1 VGAAGRGGDSRSRRT
16 GRSHAVPATYDLP
29 MSRGRN
35 DRGTGPDS
43 GRVAAPADL
52 LSPATQI
59 VGDREAYLGQG
70 GSDIG
75 RRISDDQ
82 VELFVAG
89 DAAQSLQVEF
99 EMHAPEYIALHDV
112 GARASLRL
120 LASLAGA
127 AGARVQRLT
136 IRHQG
141 HGAPL
146 AVLQFIEVQLA
157 DGTPVRIYSTDVSV
171 DGGARVPL
179 ARVLLAYSR
188 LGVLMMGSLQQ
199 HLLHAQL
206 SPLHEAMRRGPWPNR
221 DLLMVPLG
229 PSIPLAVPATQLSAD
244 SPVAVHVTPQASKP
258 RQAWAF
264 IGGAWN
270 RLHGA
275 PGGERAL
282 PTELARAVPRP
293 RKPAS
298 EETTEPMAL
307 RPLPDLMRDLS
318 SAHGPLS
325 PPLPMPVPG
334 ATRWQSYVDRCAAIK
349 GAVASCAFDRH
360 TMSPLAYSGSGP
372 AAERL
377 AQQGAALLE
386 GMNDAARALG
396 MGSLLQEGTVSTA
409 THHLLLRPVPGHPGI
424 VLHLVLTAADAHLV
438 LARMQLDRIE
448 PPR

>member
-1 VGAAGRGGDSRSRRT
+1 MRRAHGVAA
-16 GRSHAVPATYDLP
+16 AYDLP
-29 MSRGRN
+29 MSRSRN
-35 DRGTGPDS
+35 DMED
-43 GRVAAPADL
+43 GRADL

-59 VGDREAYLGQG
+59 VGDREVYLGQG
-70 GSDIG
+70 GNEIG
-75 RRISDDQ
+75 RRISDHQ

-89 DAAQSLQVEF
+89 DPAQSLQVEF
-99 EMHAPEYIALHDV
+99 DQHRPEYIALHDV
-112 GARASLRL
+112 GAKASLRL

-127 AGARVQRLT
+127 AGAHVQQLS
-136 IRHQG
+136 IRRQG
-141 HGAPL
+141 QGAPL
-146 AVLQFIEVQLA
+146 AVMQFTEVRLA
-157 DGTPVRIYSTDVSV
+157 DGTPVRIYSTDVDV
-171 DGGARVPL
+171 DAGARVPL

-188 LGVLMMGSLQQ
+188 LGVLMMGPLQP

-206 SPLHEAMRRGPWPNR
+206 SPLHAAMRHGPWPNR

-229 PSIPLAVPATQLSAD
+229 QSGALAAQASQMSAD

-258 RQAWAF
+258 RHAWAF

-270 RLHGA
+270 RLHGT
-275 PGGERAL
+275 PSGERAL
-282 PTELARAVPRP
+282 PTELDRAVPRP

-298 EETTEPMAL
+298 EASTEPMAL

-318 SAHGPLS
+318 SAHGPLL

-334 ATRWQSYVDRCAAIK
+334 AVRWQAYVDRCAAIK
-349 GAVASCAFDRH
+349 GAVAACAFDRH

-372 AAERL
+372 APERL
-377 AQQGAALLE
+377 AQQGTALLE
-386 GMNDAARALG
+386 GMNDAGRALG
-396 MGSLLQEGTVSTA
+396 MGSVLQEATVSTA

-448 PPR
+448 PPQ

>member
-1 VGAAGRGGDSRSRRT
+1 
-16 GRSHAVPATYDLP
+16 

-35 DRGTGPDS
+35 DMEDRPDS
-43 GRVAAPADL
+43 AGFTARADL

-70 GSDIG
+70 GNEIG

-99 EMHAPEYIALHDV
+99 DMHRPEYIALHDV

-120 LASLAGA
+120 LASLASA
-127 AGARVQRLT
+127 AGARVQRLS
-136 IRHQG
+136 IRRQG
-141 HGAPL
+141 QGAPL
-146 AVLQFIEVQLA
+146 AALQFIEVRLA
-157 DGTPVRIYSTDVSV
+157 DGTPVRIYSTDVGA
-171 DGGARVPL
+171 DGGAHVPL
-179 ARVLLAYSR
+179 TRVLLAYSR
-188 LGVLMMGSLQQ
+188 LGVLMMGPLQP
-199 HLLHAQL
+199 HLMQGQL
-206 SPLHEAMRRGPWPNR
+206 SPLHVAMRHGPWPNR

-229 PSIPLAVPATQLSAD
+229 PSIALAAQATRLSAD

-270 RLHGA
+270 RLHGTSS
-275 PGGERAL
+275 GERAL
-282 PTELARAVPRP
+282 PTELDRAVPGP

-298 EETTEPMAL
+298 GRTIEPMAL

-318 SAHGPLS
+318 SAHGPLD

-334 ATRWQSYVDRCAAIK
+334 ATRWQAYVDRCAAIK

-377 AQQGAALLE
+377 AQQGTALLE
-386 GMNDAARALG
+386 GMNDTCRALG
-396 MGSLLQEGTVSTA
+396 TGSALQEATVSTA

-438 LARMQLDRIE
+438 LARKQLDRIE
-448 PPR
+448 APP

>member
-1 VGAAGRGGDSRSRRT
+1 MADRPGSAGVTAR
-16 GRSHAVPATYDLP
+16 
-29 MSRGRN
+29 
-35 DRGTGPDS
+35 
-43 GRVAAPADL
+43 ADM
-52 LSPATQI
+52 LSPATQV

-70 GSDIG
+70 GNDIG
-75 RRISDDQ
+75 RRLSDGQ

-99 EMHAPEYIALHDV
+99 DMHRPEYIALHDV

-127 AGARVQRLT
+127 AGARVQRLS
-136 IRHQG
+136 IRRQG
-141 HGAPL
+141 QGMPL
-146 AVLQFIEVQLA
+146 AVLQFIEVRLA

-188 LGVLMMGSLQQ
+188 LGVLMMGPLQP
-199 HLLHAQL
+199 HLLQAQL
-206 SPLHEAMRRGPWPNR
+206 SPLHEAMQHGPWPNR

-229 PSIPLAVPATQLSAD
+229 PSSALAARAAQMSAG

-270 RLHGA
+270 RLHGT
-275 PGGERAL
+275 PSGERAL

-293 RKPAS
+293 RKPTS

-325 PPLPMPVPG
+325 PPTPMPVPG
-334 ATRWQSYVDRCAAIK
+334 ATRWQAYVDRCAAIK
-349 GAVASCAFDRH
+349 GAVAACVFDRH

-372 AAERL
+372 AAGRL
-377 AQQGAALLE
+377 AQHGTALLE
-386 GMNDAARALG
+386 GMNDATRALG
-396 MGSLLQEGTVSTA
+396 MGTALQEGTISTA

-448 PPR
+448 PPQ

>member
-1 VGAAGRGGDSRSRRT
+1 MGNRTDSADSVDSAAR
-16 GRSHAVPATYDLP
+16 
-29 MSRGRN
+29 
-35 DRGTGPDS
+35 
-43 GRVAAPADL
+43 ADL
-52 LSPATQI
+52 LSPATQV

-70 GSDIG
+70 GNDIG

-89 DAAQSLQVEF
+89 DVAQSLQVEF
-99 EMHAPEYIALHDV
+99 DMHGPEYITLHDV
-112 GARASLRL
+112 GVRASLRL

-127 AGARVQRLT
+127 AGAPVQRLS
-136 IRHQG
+136 IRRQG
-141 HGAPL
+141 QGMPL
-146 AVLQFIEVQLA
+146 AVLQFIEVRLA
-157 DGTPVRIYSTDVSV
+157 DGTPVRIYSTDINV
-171 DGGARVPL
+171 DGGVRVPL

-188 LGVLMMGSLQQ
+188 LGVLMMGPLQP
-199 HLLHAQL
+199 HLLQAQL
-206 SPLHEAMRRGPWPNR
+206 SPLHEAMRLGPWPNR

-229 PSIPLAVPATQLSAD
+229 PSIALAAQATRLAAG

-270 RLHGA
+270 RLHGT
-275 PGGERAL
+275 PSGERAL

-293 RKPAS
+293 RTPAS
-298 EETTEPMAL
+298 EAATEPMAL

-334 ATRWQSYVDRCAAIK
+334 ATRWQAYVDRCAAIK
-349 GAVASCAFDRH
+349 GAVAACAFDRH

-372 AAERL
+372 AAARL
-377 AQQGAALLE
+377 AQQGTDMLE
-386 GMNDAARALG
+386 AMNDATRALG
-396 MGSLLQEGTVSTA
+396 MGSVLQEGTVSTA
-409 THHLLLRPVPGHPGI
+409 THHLLLHPVPGHPGI

-438 LARMQLDRIE
+438 LARLQLQRIE
-448 PPR
+448 PLQ